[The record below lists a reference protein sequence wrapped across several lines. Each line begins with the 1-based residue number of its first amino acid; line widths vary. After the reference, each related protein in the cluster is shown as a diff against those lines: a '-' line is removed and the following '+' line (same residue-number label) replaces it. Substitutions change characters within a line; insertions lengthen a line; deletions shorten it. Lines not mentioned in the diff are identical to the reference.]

1 MADTKTKI
9 CGVNSP
15 AAFDAVVAAGADYLG
30 FVFFPPSPR
39 FVAPLEAARL
49 SGRHSGGPAR
59 VGLFVHGVDA
69 DITAALAA
77 IRLDVLQVYADA
89 ARCREIKTNFG
100 IPVWR
105 AIGVAAATDLP
116 ATDEG
121 LDGFVIEAKPPAG
134 ATRPGGNAAAL
145 DVSLLAGWHAPGFWL
160 LGGGLTPDNVAAAIT
175 ATGAPGVDVSSGVEI
190 APGVKSPGLIAKF
203 VTTARSAARPVE

>member
-1 MADTKTKI
+1 MVATKVKI

-39 FVAPLEAARL
+39 FVTPAQAARL
-49 SGRHSGGPAR
+49 SALYRGDPAR
-59 VGLFVHGVDA
+59 VGLFVDGLDA
-69 DITAALAA
+69 DIAAALSE
-77 IRLDVLQVYADA
+77 IRLDVLQVYAGA
-89 ARCREIKTNFG
+89 ARCREIKAKFG

-105 AIGVAAATDLP
+105 AIGVASPGDLP
-116 ATDEG
+116 GTDEG
-121 LDGFVIEAKPPAG
+121 LDGFVIEAKAPAG

-145 DVSLLAGWHAPGFWL
+145 DVALLESWRSPGFWL

-190 APGVKSPGLIAKF
+190 SPGMKSPALIEKF
-203 VTTARSAARPVE
+203 VSTARNAARPVG